1 MSGFHFKEIAHLMD
15 NTDRYQAGQLDRKV
29 MLSLPVISVDS
40 TTKYETA
47 TYPNDVVMSAMVTEE
62 SASKE
67 AEVNGGVLYDGVISV
82 LIRFRSEYKTTNV
95 RLEYEGIIYDVLS
108 CREIGR
114 RQWLIY
120 KCKYGGKE
128 L

>member
-1 MSGFHFKEIAHLMD
+1 MD

-29 MLSLPVISVDS
+29 TLSLPVMSVDEN
-40 TTKYETA
+40 TKYETA
-47 TYPNDVVMSAMVTEE
+47 TYPNDVVMAAMVTEE

-67 AEVNGGVLYDGVISV
+67 AEINGGILYDGVLSV
-82 LIRFRSEYKTTNV
+82 LIRYRSAYKTSNV
-95 RLEYEGIIYDVLS
+95 RLEYDGTLYDVLS

-120 KCKYGGKE
+120 KCKFGGKE